1 MTQEEALHI
10 LKTGRNV
17 YLTGSA
23 GSGKTYTLNR
33 YIKYLRDNGV
43 EPAVTA
49 STGIAATH
57 LGGVTI
63 HSWSGI
69 GVRDTLTDYDID
81 NLEEKSYLWKR
92 FEKTNVLIMDEVS
105 MLHDYRLDL
114 VDRVCKSF
122 KRNTK
127 PFGGMQIIFSGD
139 FFQLPP
145 VTRGPQ
151 TKNSFAYLS
160 KAWQEAD
167 PAVCYLSEQFRQTE
181 DKLTSILNDIR
192 NNTVTVRTLELLSS
206 RVVDADSF
214 GDDVTKLYTHNIN
227 VDSVNG
233 VELSKIAGE
242 EAEYVMESKGRDF
255 MIDILKKSCLAP
267 ERLVL
272 KNGARVMFVKNNHE
286 DGYVNGSLG
295 TVEGFDEEGFPL
307 VRLKNG
313 NKVSTR
319 PVEWKIEEDGKTKA
333 LIRQLPLRLAW
344 AITVHKSQGMSLDAA
359 LMDLTQSFEKGMG
372 YVALSRL
379 RTLEGLNLLGF
390 NEMALLVH
398 PDISEVDI
406 SFKEKSQELQKG
418 LEKKKKEERE
428 KLEKEFLSKIAP
440 FGKGKKKDAKIATHI
455 LTGELLK
462 EGKDLDEIA
471 DIRALRRETVIDH
484 IEKLIKEGVSVDIT
498 YLKKKHLP
506 TSRFLKIEKEFK
518 KSFKLCGDYRM
529 APVKNALGAK
539 FSYEDIRLARLF
551 IDKK

>member
-1 MTQEEALHI
+1 MTQDEALHV

-23 GSGKTYTLNR
+23 GSGKTYTLNN
-33 YIKYLRDNGV
+33 YVKYLRGQGI

-69 GVRDTLTDYDID
+69 GIKDSLTDYDID

-92 FEKTNVLIMDEVS
+92 FERTNVLIIDEVS

-122 KRNTK
+122 KRNHK
-127 PFGGMQIIFSGD
+127 PFGGMQVIFSGD

-145 VTRGPQ
+145 VTKGVQ
-151 TKNSFAYLS
+151 TKNYFAYLS

-167 PAVCYLSEQFRQTE
+167 PAVCYLTEQFRQTE
-181 DKLTSILNDIR
+181 DRLSSILNDIR
-192 NNTVTVRTLELLSS
+192 DNTVTVKTMELLSS
-206 RVVDADSF
+206 RVVDVDLF

-227 VDSVNG
+227 VDSVNI
-233 VELSKIAGE
+233 VALSKIGGE
-242 EAEYVMESKGRDF
+242 EAEYKMESKGRDF
-255 MIDILKKSCLAP
+255 IIDILKKSCLAP

-286 DGYVNGSLG
+286 DGYVNGTLG
-295 TVEGFDEEGFPL
+295 IVEGFDELGFPL
-307 VRLKNG
+307 IKLKNG
-313 NKVSTR
+313 RKVEVR
-319 PVEWKIEEDGKTKA
+319 PVEWTIEEDGKVKA

-344 AITVHKSQGMSLDAA
+344 AITVHKSQGMSLDSA
-359 LMDLTQSFEKGMG
+359 LMDLTQSFERGMG

-398 PDISEVDI
+398 PDVSEIDKK
-406 SFKEKSQELQKG
+406 FKENSTKLQKEIS
-418 LEKKKKEERE
+418 LIKKDEKERI
-428 KLEKEFLSKIAP
+428 EKEFLAKIVP
-440 FGKGKKKDAKIATHI
+440 KGKKKDVKILTHI
-455 LTGELLK
+455 LTGKLLK
-462 EGKDLDEIA
+462 EGKNLDEIA
-471 DIRALRRETVIDH
+471 DTRSLRRETIIDH
-484 IEKLIKEGVSVDIT
+484 IEKLLKEGEKLDID
-498 YLKKKHLP
+498 YLKKVHINRDK
-506 TSRFLKIEKEFK
+506 FKIIEKAFK
-518 KSFKLCGDYRM
+518 ESYKQCGDYRM
-529 APVKNALGAK
+529 APVKNALGTK

-551 IDKK
+551 IEKK